1 MAIPDRDY
9 ATTRHNLGFLVADI
23 LADRIGSG
31 FKVHKKS
38 GAEVTTGRLGGR
50 SVVLAK
56 PRVYMNESGRQV
68 GPLANF
74 YSVAPADV
82 IVLHDELDID
92 FGRIRLKFGGGVAGH
107 NGLRSVSSAL
117 GTNDFQRVRIGIGRP
132 PGRKSGATFVL
143 ENFTAAERPEVAD
156 DLRAGRRRD
165 RTADRARARTR
176 PEHRARLGLTP
187 PFPASALSAGDTP
200 RDRHFARLADRERA
214 LTAARLMP
222 LSTTLTGLCGYRF
235 SACSLASEFG
245 QHVERL
251 PLLLQRLET
260 RSMNP
265 LRSSRYGSM
274 TSSPAGHTARQ

>member
-1 MAIPDRDY
+1 VAEPLLVVGLGNPGPNY
-9 ATTRHNLGFLVADI
+9 AKTRHNLGFMVADI

-31 FKVHKKS
+31 FKVHKRS
-38 GAEVTTGRLGGR
+38 GAEVTTGRLGGK

-117 GTNDFQRVRIGIGRP
+117 GTNDFQRVRIGVGRP

-143 ENFTAAERPEVAD
+143 ENFNATERPEVPTICEQAAD
-156 DLRAGRRRD
+156 ATELLIQ
-165 RTADRARARTR
+165 
-176 PEHRARLGLTP
+176 LGIE
-187 PFPASALSAGDTP
+187 PAQNTVHAWG
-200 RDRHFARLADRERA
+200 
-214 LTAARLMP
+214 
-222 LSTTLTGLCGYRF
+222 
-235 SACSLASEFG
+235 
-245 QHVERL
+245 
-251 PLLLQRLET
+251 
-260 RSMNP
+260 
-265 LRSSRYGSM
+265 
-274 TSSPAGHTARQ
+274 